1 MENLDLSYLNDLVTK
16 AQQGSSNAFA
26 ELYAATWQK
35 QYAYAYRCLKDESP
49 AKDALQETFV
59 RALRN
64 IRQLQNPELFTAWL
78 SQICFQVCQ
87 AKERERAGSENL
99 AEEEA
104 VTVGR
109 GRYVLKQIESLP
121 LTESQ
126 VILMRYCRGMETGEI
141 ADTLNLSRGAVRF
154 YLKSARKHLK
164 KLEF

>member
-1 MENLDLSYLNDLVTK
+1 MENLDLSYLNDLVIK

-26 ELYAATWQK
+26 ELYAATWQQ
-35 QYAYAYRCLKDESP
+35 QYTYAYRCLKDEGP
-49 AKDALQETFV
+49 AKEALQETFV

-64 IRQLQNPELFTAWL
+64 ILQLQNPELFTAWL
-78 SQICFQVCQ
+78 SQICFHVCY
-87 AKERERAGSENL
+87 AKERERTGNESR

-104 VTVGR
+104 VDVGR
-109 GRYVLKQIESLP
+109 GHYVLKQIESLP

-126 VILMRYCRGMETGEI
+126 IILMKYYRGMAPGEI

-154 YLKSARKHLK
+154 YLRSARKHLK